1 MWQRPLFW
9 VPLDF
14 IVCNRGGL
22 ERSPACRRQG
32 LGTSVTWRAKVETWG
47 ALTFSHG
54 TWRSPE
60 GLWQFWMM
68 GGELSRSSF
77 LLPAQP
83 IFFLALSLC
92 FCPCLKDE
100 SLFSDVWFSSGS
112 PDTSQCVCT
121 HSFYHWLCLGLCEIQ
136 DRTFQGTF
144 ELSIDN
150 IAPGFKQVLGKTFE
164 QVAKVFCIFK
174 TRESKWNERHGL

>member
-1 MWQRPLFW
+1 MAPGGTQKAFDSSGWW
-9 VPLDF
+9 VVNSQEAHSYFQP
-14 IVCNRGGL
+14 N
-22 ERSPACRRQG
+22 PY
-32 LGTSVTWRAKVETWG
+32 
-47 ALTFSHG
+47 
-54 TWRSPE
+54 
-60 GLWQFWMM
+60 
-68 GGELSRSSF
+68 SS
-77 LLPAQP
+77 LPW
-83 IFFLALSLC
+83 SLC

-174 TRESKWNERHGL
+174 TRESKWNERHGLKETKGFQSWWQWR